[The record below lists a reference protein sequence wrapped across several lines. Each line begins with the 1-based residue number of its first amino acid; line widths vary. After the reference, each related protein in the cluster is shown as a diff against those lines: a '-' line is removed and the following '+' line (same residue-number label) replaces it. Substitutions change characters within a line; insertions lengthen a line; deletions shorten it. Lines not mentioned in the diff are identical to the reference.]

1 MDHPAT
7 IADPRP
13 RRAMNRVRRALE
25 EELRGLLTRERA
37 DEILETATE
46 IVLIEEP
53 SDPARRLR
61 ALVGARLL
69 DEIADLLTRV
79 GDTMLIDETPTL
91 TVDLEPAPDPIRLD
105 EAIDE
110 REGRARVARVWRH
123 ENAVAR
129 RNVG

>member
-1 MDHPAT
+1 MDEPAT

-13 RRAMNRVRRALE
+13 RRAMNRARRALE
-25 EELRGLLTRERA
+25 AELRALLSRDRA
-37 DEILETATE
+37 DEVLETAVE

-53 SDPARRLR
+53 ADPARRLR
-61 ALVGARLL
+61 AVVGARLL
-69 DEIADLLTRV
+69 DEVAALLTRV
-79 GDTMLIDETPTL
+79 GGTILIDETPTL
-91 TVDLEPAPDPIRLD
+91 AMDLESGPAPIRLE

-110 REGRARVARVWRH
+110 RERRGRGGRH